1 MKQIKTIKYRLDNA
15 AAFDEAVNKAIE
27 EGWTLT
33 ERKVL
38 QPCSQPTNGVFLYN
52 MLYAELERFTEPDE
66 CEDSPLCNLVENLA
80 KFAGSLADRNA
91 EKAPDL
97 PEDTEKPKE
106 DAPVRDCADCKHYVT
121 PITHLPCR
129 TCRTLK
135 SWEPRT

>member
-1 MKQIKTIKYRLDNA
+1 MKQIKTIAKRLDNA

-38 QPCSQPTNGVFLYN
+38 QPPAQPSGSTYFNI

-66 CEDSPLCNLVENLA
+66 CEDSPFCNLVENCA
-80 KFAGSLADRNA
+80 RFIGNLADRTA

-97 PEDTEKPKE
+97 PEDTEKPE
-106 DAPVRDCADCKHYVT
+106 DDTPVRYCPNCKHFDT
-121 PITHLPCR
+121 PINHPPCR
-129 TCRTLK
+129 NCGRHK
-135 SWEPRT
+135 NWEPNT